1 MTRIT
6 DIPNLEGYGVFVD
19 DIDFKTMSKQ
29 EWMDLGKLHMEK
41 LVMIIRKTGLD
52 QKSFL
57 QVMRKWGQDRQNY
70 AATLFAKYPWAEGN
84 VVKLLRSPDL
94 DQKDRD
100 TIKEYFRVGGGN
112 LRTGNVLRISGKKLN
127 GKPIGMFAEG
137 ELLWHSNES
146 GDLAF
151 TPGVALLGVENVKQS
166 ATGFM
171 VTTPYY
177 NSLSDSFR
185 SELDEMVLIHNFVPG
200 KINPGLNDPQDN
212 LMYQNMCPDEN
223 TEIPLVIQSPSGV
236 KGLHYS
242 FNTVTSIKGMSQS
255 DSVRFLN
262 DLKWGLANYTYDYWW
277 ENDDDL
283 LIFDNSIVQHR
294 RLGDTTNRLCHRYQF
309 DYTYLQYKVT
319 KQNYIPYSQEPYRS
333 RYVDK
338 MNMIGDMLK
347 HEGKSF
353 PVFV

>member
-1 MTRIT
+1 MIRIT

-19 DIDFKTMSKQ
+19 NIDFKHLTRS
-29 EWMDLGKLHMEK
+29 EWMDLGKLSMQK
-41 LVMIIRKTGLD
+41 LVMIIRSTGLD
-52 QKSFL
+52 NRSFH
-57 QVMRKWGQDRQNY
+57 QVIKKWGKDRQNY
-70 AATLFAKYPWAEGN
+70 AATLFARYPWANGQIDHIIASTE
-84 VVKLLRSPDL
+84 VPDEE
-94 DQKDRD
+94 KDIIREF
-100 TIKEYFRVGGGN
+100 KRVGGCN
-112 LRTGNVLRISGKKLN
+112 QKTGNTLRVSGKKVN
-127 GKPIGMFAEG
+127 GQRIGMFADG

-146 GDLAF
+146 GDIAF
-151 TPGVALLGVENVKQS
+151 TPAVALLGAENMTNS

-177 NSLSDSFR
+177 YSVSDSFR
-185 SELDEMVLIHNFVPG
+185 SELDEMILIHNFVPG
-200 KINPGLNDPQDN
+200 KINPGLNEPQDN
-212 LMYQNMCPDEN
+212 LMYKNMCPDPD
-223 TEIPLVIQSPSGV
+223 TEIPLVIQSPAGI

-242 FNTVTSIKGMSQS
+242 FNTVTGIKGMSN
-255 DSVRFLN
+255 LEAEKI
-262 DLKWGLANYTYDYWW
+262 LTEIKKGLEKYTYDYWW

-333 RYVDK
+333 RYVMK
-338 MNMIGDMLK
+338 MNIIGSMLK

-353 PVFV
+353 PIFV